1 MNKTKTTAAFVL
13 LTILLACFLAGCT
26 KPAEVESTEDST
38 VQVKVVDEYHHG
50 SYITSVYTGK
60 SFMCIPYPAVYRI
73 TVEYNGEQYY
83 LTDEESYE
91 LYHDKI
97 GETADALL
105 RTTKWDN
112 GNVTYDIVG
121 LAK

>member
-1 MNKTKTTAAFVL
+1 MYM
-13 LTILLACFLAGCT
+13 
-26 KPAEVESTEDST
+26 P
-38 VQVKVVDEYHHG
+38 H
-50 SYITSVYTGK
+50 
-60 SFMCIPYPAVYRI
+60 PAVYRI

-83 LTDEESYE
+83 LTDKKSYE

-112 GNVTYDIVG
+112 GNISYNIVG